1 MSNIIGVA
9 NVRKS
14 KSKWFL
20 REAINV
26 FGARSIFLASGKKE
40 PVNIGIVANLFC
52 ENDCVD
58 VLVQNEKDLVNYELL
73 MKSFSVKDCD
83 PSVQKIVGKDRDVI
97 IETTHATHELPYL
110 ILAAPHA
117 SHELPAAVRVATHA
131 PHELPLAARV
141 ATHAPHE
148 LPSNLCWQLMCRMS
162 RLIAAST
169 ATTSQPVDVDEIDRS
184 ETSHLPSDSQGVPDY
199 MVPDNTPVEDP
210 VVDLQ
215 FPVTQSHKI
224 QPLSA
229 MTEVELNKD
238 EKNRTRTGRSGG
250 NWECAGK
257 APNNQIRACNKSF
270 VLELK
275 KQMQTNAYA
284 HYHNFILLVDPQDCP
299 DKSRWK
305 FPPHSSWKFYVIGG
319 NHSALARM
327 EQLAQYPGIYK
338 HFRLCNCIIYAGL
351 TKSEAALFAHDD
363 NFDAE
368 VRRKYTFHQRVEYFH
383 RQFMEAKQT
392 GESMASLRKRLALET
407 VNIAETDSKT
417 TLSTLES
424 TFQVAFRTGKLWE
437 VQESIFRKWE
447 RRELKSMKAVGKG
460 KKKDDGE
467 MRQTWRR
474 ALQSVSDD
482 RKMSILLRVDSGE
495 LALDQMT
502 TECERCRTLDKDHS
516 NKNAVNKAL
525 FGVDDQELDTGKR
538 KRASRVKSLAQVLPS
553 EFLDHIDMARSYKDA
568 KEQGREA
575 PQPQHEFKTFAKEG
589 ILKSVEWDVFLDA
602 KTEVT
607 RGHKHSTEVAPPQND
622 SDAAMNEVIV
632 ESEDDEAILFH
643 RDDEDPAEGPV
654 GEDENPEDAEE
665 TSDQAERQDD
675 LVDVVPDSLTG
686 GLGDAE

>member
-1 MSNIIGVA
+1 MNSLRLLGERITSDSKWKFIERDYVKFALRLGLLTPPAGASANQVLPHNEDWAIFKERQERDARKKKASVEVTGREA
-9 NVRKS
+9 NVSQEPTQISPNVDRS
-14 KSKWFL
+14 KKKKKNDP
-20 REAINV
+20 AV
-26 FGARSIFLASGKKE
+26 GAVASGS
-40 PVNIGIVANLFC
+40 G
-52 ENDCVD
+52 
-58 VLVQNEKDLVNYELL
+58 
-73 MKSFSVKDCD
+73 
-83 PSVQKIVGKDRDVI
+83 PSVFQRVEVPKRPRSGP
-97 IETTHATHELPYL
+97 T
-110 ILAAPHA
+110 A
-117 SHELPAAVRVATHA
+117 SA
-131 PHELPLAARV
+131 
-141 ATHAPHE
+141 
-148 LPSNLCWQLMCRMS
+148 
-162 RLIAAST
+162 
-169 ATTSQPVDVDEIDRS
+169 ATTSQPVDVDEIDRIP
-184 ETSHLPSDSQGVPDY
+184 L
-199 MVPDNTPVEDP
+199 
-210 VVDLQ
+210 
-215 FPVTQSHKI
+215 TQSSKI

-238 EKNRTRTGRSGG
+238 EKNRVRKEAINRCLVDQFVLRIPIKQFHVPSTDT
-250 NWECAGK
+250 NWEKWG
-257 APNNQIRACNKSF
+257 PYQIRACNKSF

-275 KQMQTNAYA
+275 KHMQTNAYA

-305 FPPHSSWKFYVIGG
+305 FPPPSSWKFYVIGG

-327 EQLAQYPGIYK
+327 ELLAQYPGIYK
-338 HFRLCNCIIYAGL
+338 HFRHCNYIIYAGL

-407 VNIAETDSKT
+407 VNIVETDSKT
-417 TLSTLES
+417 SLSTLEN
-424 TFQVAFRTGKLWE
+424 TFQVAFTAGKLWE

-467 MRQTWRR
+467 MRQTWWR
-474 ALQSVSDD
+474 ALQSVFDD

-502 TECERCRTLDKDHS
+502 AECERCRTLD
-516 NKNAVNKAL
+516 VIMKAFCHL
-525 FGVDDQELDTGKR
+525 TGCNDWEEAQAKCGPFSSDERLYSYEKSFELMLK
-538 KRASRVKSLAQVLPS
+538 LP
-553 EFLDHIDMARSYKDA
+553 
-568 KEQGREA
+568 
-575 PQPQHEFKTFAKEG
+575 
-589 ILKSVEWDVFLDA
+589 DA

-632 ESEDDEAILFH
+632 ESEDDEAILLH
-643 RDDEDPAEGPV
+643 RDDENNEDNEENDPAEGPV

-675 LVDVVPDSLTG
+675 PVDVVPDSLTG
-686 GLGDAE
+686 GPGDAE